1 MDKNQLYKKQFNEF
15 RPFFPIV
22 RLEDIME
29 TIADKSIQWIINNYN
44 HIYIEWE
51 NDVKGTRNRV
61 PIILRRNGLYVT
73 YNNGQEVI
81 TEIFIGDNRDISKL
95 DYWLN
100 DINWKRYDK
109 VKDGDIEYRHLSDT
123 LKELLGETKTITNF
137 PDEEDLTVDGYTL
150 KLKDRE
156 YEPDNFSGLG
166 RIILRKNIIGQK
178 NILTQEMINKPNTIY
193 EIRYDFDLN
202 EEEIT
207 VPENCTLDFKGGNID
222 NGILNI
228 NDTNILPNGCII
240 SDYIKANI
248 IGTYKKGQCLYDI
261 DINKPKWYNG
271 ENWIDATGQEV

>member
-1 MDKNQLYKKQFNEF
+1 MDKNQLYKKQSNEF
-15 RPFFPIV
+15 KPFFPIV

-61 PIILRRNGLYVT
+61 PIILRRNGLYIT

-95 DYWLN
+95 DYWL
-100 DINWKRYDK
+100 DDSNWKRYDK
-109 VKDGDIEYRHLSDT
+109 VKDGDIEYRHLSDA
-123 LKELLGETKTITNF
+123 LKELLGQNKNITNF

-150 KLKDRE
+150 KFKNKK
-156 YEPDNFSGLG
+156 YEPNNFSGLG
-166 RIILRKNIIGQK
+166 RVILRKNVIGQK

-193 EIRYDFDLN
+193 EIKYDFDLN
-202 EEEIT
+202 GEEIT
-207 VPENCTLDFKGGNID
+207 IPKNCILDFKGGNID

-228 NDTNILPNGCII
+228 NNTNILPNGCVI

-261 DINKPKWYNG
+261 NINKPKWYNG